1 MKKFIQIYLICFI
14 CLAIFFF
21 FGGFMLFDMSRN
33 VYLPAAAISFI
44 IAILIHIF
52 IAQGD
57 KIEEL
62 EKRIKNLEENKQ

>member
-1 MKKFIQIYLICFI
+1 
-14 CLAIFFF
+14 
-21 FGGFMLFDMSRN
+21 MLFDMSRN
-33 VYLPAAAISFI
+33 IYLPAAAISFI

-57 KIEEL
+57 KIDEL